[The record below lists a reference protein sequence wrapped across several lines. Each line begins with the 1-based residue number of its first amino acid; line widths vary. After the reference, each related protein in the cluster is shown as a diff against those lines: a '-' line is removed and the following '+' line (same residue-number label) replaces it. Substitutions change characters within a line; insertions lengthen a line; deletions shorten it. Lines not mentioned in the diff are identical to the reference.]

1 MQKPRFFI
9 ALFVVFF
16 YAVSWLS
23 VKAQHSIGV
32 NAGAGPSFQY
42 GGTPFFSTSI
52 EYQFRFKMGL
62 TVGGNVG
69 LFSNQELRMVP
80 NGNRLLGQLA
90 PTIAAQAG
98 YDFPMG
104 IMLPFVRLDLGAA
117 LANRESFFMQP
128 MIGNEVK
135 ISNRIRCSLA
145 FQVPIFFMEKTE
157 SGLVMTGGLR
167 YVFTPKKGK

>member
-69 LFSNQELRMVP
+69 LFSNQEMRMVP

-145 FQVPIFFMEKTE
+145 FQVPIFFMEKNGE
-157 SGLVMTGGLR
+157 WIGYDGRSSLCI
-167 YVFTPKKGK
+167 YSQKG

>member
-1 MQKPRFFI
+1 MWKSRFFF
-9 ALFVVFF
+9 ALFVVVF
-16 YAVSWLS
+16 YSVSWLS
-23 VKAQHSIGV
+23 LKSQHSIGL

-42 GGTPFFSTSI
+42 GGAPFFSTCI
-52 EYQFRFKMGL
+52 EYQYRFKMGL

-69 LFSNQELRMVP
+69 LFSNQEMRMVP
-80 NGNRLLGQLA
+80 NGNRLVGQLA
-90 PTIAAQAG
+90 PTISAQAG
-98 YDFPMG
+98 YDIPMG
-104 IMLPFVRLDLGAA
+104 IMRPFVRLDLGAA

-128 MIGNEVK
+128 MFGNEVK

-167 YVFTPKKGK
+167 YVFNPKKGK